1 MLGFLEKGVPELL
14 QYSGATSTRHTPATP
29 PRVSFL
35 SGVGGYDNSN
45 MKTQSSFTMVLH
57 QLNPF
62 EVGQVKAHVEH
73 GLSAAAI
80 AERVLKADGKTKF
93 GETAIQNCINKL
105 YANPGWRGEREKGTG
120 PVRKTTPK
128 QDNGFRKS
136 EASRRFQYLQ

>member
-1 MLGFLEKGVPELL
+1 MAQNFAVLV
-14 QYSGATSTRHTPATP
+14 ATKTGHTPAANP

-35 SGVGGYDNSN
+35 SGVGAFDDFN
-45 MKTQSSFTMVLH
+45 MNAQSSLTMVLH

-80 AERVLKADGKTKF
+80 AERVFKADGKTKF

-105 YANPGWRGEREKGTG
+105 MTILDGEVGGKKVQALFAKR
-120 PVRKTTPK
+120 RLNKTKTLSS
-128 QDNGFRKS
+128 GF
-136 EASRRFQYLQ
+136 